1 MKIDLKRITIRDLV
15 KDYFNDEETSQV
27 GAYSGNLNIR
37 PKYQREFVYQ
47 EKQRNAVIETISR
60 GFPLNSIY
68 WVRQTEDKDSPE
80 FEVLDGQQRTISICE
95 YYEGNF
101 SVNERYFHNLE
112 NNEKENFL
120 DYELMIYVCEGSDSE
135 KLEWFRVINIAGVK
149 LAEQEL
155 RNAIYTSA
163 WLSDAKRRFS
173 KRSCLAEQKGNK
185 YISAM
190 AIRQEILELALS
202 WITGISYEKK
212 GDDKAICEY
221 MAKVA
226 KDEKNSDKLW
236 GYFCNVIDWVEMKF
250 PKYRKEMKGL
260 EWGLFYNE
268 FKDKSLDK
276 DELEEKISA
285 LMQDDEIQSKK
296 GIYAYAL
303 SGNEKHLNLRTFSE
317 NIKREVF
324 EAQNGICKK
333 CNKKCDIEQMEAD
346 HIKPWSEGGKTE
358 KQNCQ
363 MLCKTCN
370 RTKSN
375 K

>member
-1 MKIDLKRITIRDLV
+1 M
-15 KDYFNDEETSQV
+15 

-37 PKYQREFVYQ
+37 PKYQREFVY
-47 EKQRNAVIETISR
+47 EDKQRNAVIETISR

-112 NNEKENFL
+112 NNEKEKFL

-135 KLEWFRVINIAGVK
+135 KLEWFRVINIAGEK

-173 KRSCLAEQKGNK
+173 KRNCLAEQKGNK
-185 YISAM
+185 YISAV

-236 GYFCNVIDWVEMKF
+236 GYFSNVIDWVEMKF

-346 HIKPWSEGGKTE
+346 HIKPWSKGGKTE